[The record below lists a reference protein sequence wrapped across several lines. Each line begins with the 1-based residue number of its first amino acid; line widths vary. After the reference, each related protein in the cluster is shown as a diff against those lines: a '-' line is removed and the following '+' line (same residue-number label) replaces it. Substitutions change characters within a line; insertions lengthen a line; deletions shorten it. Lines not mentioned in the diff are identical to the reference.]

1 MAELVQDSSGR
12 WVLRGTLPADA
23 APIPVA
29 APKPPA
35 LVKAPATQP
44 KPKGFWGQLMNDLQY
59 EVNATFGGGTAGLK
73 RAGKNLV
80 TYPGRLWLLQ
90 QSAIAEIQR
99 NGIEAVQSLMGQRG
113 DYATTRWGAAVDRNE
128 ENLYRRFGLTPPSQ
142 QQGIEA
148 LLTGFGTEAVA
159 QVGMAA
165 VGGAALGR
173 AAQVAP
179 FLRPVQSA
187 LNPAAGKTIL
197 GKTGRFVAGAVAS
210 EAATTPFVN
219 NTGGSAVSLVNMVL
233 GTNLPD
239 PVTPEMNRIESM
251 RAGLVPN
258 TAFSLLAGGALL
270 GGASAIG
277 RFRRSTSTSR
287 RQRAARGRLQQQGV
301 VVTDPDTGAAGFAD
315 PGKRPTW
322 KDVEKELGIEPEPD
336 APAAPELPP
345 PEDAGV
351 EGFNRVQPGELPTA
365 NPADDPWRT
374 PSQRVGTEP
383 EWSPVQEALMPEPPG
398 GDEAAYSRW
407 LQSRGASNAIV
418 PLTADPAP
426 NIPPWTIPYDPALP
440 EADTLL
446 RTIDETLDADEIAEL
461 AQGKGPVVE
470 RIEELVINRQMP
482 EVNPDRTF
490 ENSAAPVNSVSK
502 AYLDNYRDALESLDA
517 AVLRDLAAN
526 SPEVSIKT
534 TEVTG
539 KAPEEFTKSD
549 VIEGLLAIPDQAVLV
564 NRVGG
569 KQLSP
574 MLRVDEMEVDP
585 DRFQFKGNTDEAG
598 VQAGN
603 SLEGVDRWNPDAEG
617 IIQVW
622 TDPANGRTYVVNG
635 HNRLAKAKA
644 LGIPTMRVV
653 YLNART
659 AEQARAMGAMANIAE
674 GGGTAFDAAKFL
686 RESDITSTK
695 QLKELGANLSD
706 QRNLW
711 VPGLALSRLPED
723 AFLMAVNG
731 TLDLNDA
738 VMLGKSGLS
747 PETMSEIAKVALRRG
762 WTGPKLAEM
771 LAQGEATK
779 AVAGKADQVDLF
791 GNAEVVNKQELK
803 ADLAIR
809 VEQLIRTDRNAFR
822 SAGRNADLLKKGGNV
837 IDKSASGEIADESA
851 QALKFFTKLKY
862 EAGPISDLL
871 NEGVEE
877 LAKGAQLEPI
887 AARVAREMPATIEI
901 VMSGGKKKPK
911 ASRQAPAEKAE
922 FDPET
927 QGVLDELEGLAADL
941 GESASRNAES
951 ARRMA
956 ESAAGIEDAIDGTPT
971 RDQVVPGPR
980 SKQPD
985 PESLEALEG
994 EIDRAV
1000 RQQQEWEKL
1009 PQVKRDARADEA
1021 RKLLLTDRKRATRE
1035 AKAAEL
1041 KEREAKALK
1050 WLEDDTAVLQGRM
1063 SVEDYEAKWGEGSYK
1078 AEEPPVKAPTKADY
1092 RPVNELEK
1100 DQWARNYLAWYDAQ
1114 PRKQLQGAQL
1124 EKAKAA
1130 VVSRAVDAGEV
1141 RPPATP
1147 IPDELPVADPNLQAA
1162 ADELARNEL
1171 GPNVQEVVGTELALR
1186 DAYEAQDLTVRMLD
1200 GQEERVASGFDFKP
1214 LEEVRAEVVETFVD
1228 PEPVPMR
1235 PTKAGTEAPLQPVV
1249 GIDELLEQSR
1259 VSIKVTKAEAEY
1271 LRTVFINP
1279 DEFSEMPLR
1288 DAEAMLVTI
1297 PDEPGA
1303 PRRLR
1308 KKLQAQVDEAAMAAA
1323 DQALAAMPE
1332 APPAA
1337 GGSIAD
1343 AFAQVAREMARS
1355 DARLFRKVGQTLD
1368 VANRAVDAL
1377 EDVVNPP
1384 IDVQVKQVR
1393 DALPA
1398 GKAGKEARRK
1408 LAQAQADARRAEAP
1422 PIEFALPAELSKS
1435 APRYGMAS
1443 LAFESDLDKAAYIL
1457 HSDKLKGRQSKAAP
1471 KFRAAL
1477 EAAGIDPD
1485 ELAAKRGPVVK
1496 EAIKDAVTDQTGSA
1510 RAPQSAIKIQVPAS
1524 DRAFA
1529 DKLRDT
1535 AAEVADE
1542 QVTAISAEIEATKRR
1557 AMEEGC

>member
-1 MAELVQDSSGR
+1 MAEFVQDSSGK
-12 WVLRGTLPADA
+12 WVLRGPLPTDA
-23 APIPVA
+23 APVPVA

-35 LVKAPATQP
+35 PVKAPAAQP
-44 KPKGFWGQLMNDLQY
+44 RPKGFWGQLMNDLQY

-90 QSAIAEIQR
+90 SSAISEIQR
-99 NGIEAVQSLMGQRG
+99 NGIEAVQTLMGQRG
-113 DYATTRWGAAVDRNE
+113 DYASTRIGAQIDRTE
-128 ENLYRRFGLTPPSQ
+128 EFLYRRFGLTPPSQ
-142 QQGIEA
+142 QQGTEA
-148 LLTGFGTEAVA
+148 LLTGFGTEAAA

-165 VGGAALGR
+165 VGGAALSR
-173 AAQVAP
+173 AARVAP
-179 FLRPVQSA
+179 FLRPVQNA
-187 LNPAAGKTIL
+187 LNPAAGRTIL
-197 GKTGRFVAGAVAS
+197 GKTGRFVAAAVAD

-258 TAFSLLAGGALL
+258 TAFSLLAGGSLL

-277 RFRRSTSTSR
+277 RFRRTTATTR
-287 RQRAARGRLQQQGV
+287 RQQAARTRLEEQGV
-301 VVTDPDTGAAGFAD
+301 VVKDPETGATGFAE

-345 PEDAGV
+345 PDAAPAP
-351 EGFNRVQPGELPTA
+351 EPIPVQPA
-365 NPADDPWRT
+365 
-374 PSQRVGTEP
+374 PSQVAGTEP
-383 EWSPVQEALMPEPPG
+383 EWSPVQEALQPKPPG
-398 GDEAAYSRW
+398 GDEAAYSQW

-418 PLTADPAP
+418 PLTADPTP
-426 NIPPWTIPYDPALP
+426 DIPPWSIPYDPALP
-440 EADTLL
+440 EVDSLL
-446 RTIDETLDADEIAEL
+446 RTIDETLDPEEIAEL

-470 RIEELVINRQMP
+470 QIEDLVTNRQMP
-482 EVNPDRTF
+482 EINPDRTF
-490 ENSAAPVNSVSK
+490 ENSAAPINSVSK

-585 DRFQFKGNTDEAG
+585 ERFQFKGNTDEDG

-644 LGIPTMRVV
+644 LGIPTMRVT

-686 RESDITSTK
+686 RESGITSTK

-711 VPGLALSRLPED
+711 VPGLALSRLPDD

-747 PETMSEIAKVALRRG
+747 PETMSEVAKVALRRG
-762 WTGPKLAEM
+762 WTGQKLAEM

-779 AVAGKADQVDLF
+779 VVAGKADQVDLF

-809 VEQLIRTDRNAFR
+809 VEQLIRSDRNAFR
-822 SAGRNADLLKKGGNV
+822 SAGRNAERLQKGGNV
-837 IDKSASGEIADESA
+837 IDKAASGEIADTQA

-862 EAGPISDLL
+862 EAGAISDLL

-877 LAKGAQLEPI
+877 LATGAQLEPI
-887 AARVAREMPATIEI
+887 AARVAREMPAAIEI
-901 VMSGGKKKPK
+901 EMGGGKKAATPDAPKPEV
-911 ASRQAPAEKAE
+911 ATPAK
-922 FDPET
+922 DDGSLRP
-927 QGVLDELEGLAADL
+927 LE
-941 GESASRNAES
+941 E
-951 ARRMA
+951 
-956 ESAAGIEDAIDGTPT
+956 
-971 RDQVVPGPR
+971 
-980 SKQPD
+980 
-985 PESLEALEG
+985 

-1000 RQQQEWEKL
+1000 QQQQQWEKL
-1009 PQVKRDARADEA
+1009 PQVKRDAQADEA

-1041 KEREAKALK
+1041 KEREAKALE
-1050 WLEDDTAVLQGRM
+1050 WMDDDTAVLQGRM

-1078 AEEPPVKAPTKADY
+1078 AEEPPVTAPTKADY

-1114 PRKQLQGAQL
+1114 PRKQLQGTQL

-1162 ADELARNEL
+1162 ADELARNEI

-1200 GQEERVASGFDFKP
+1200 AQEDRLVSGFDFKP
-1214 LEEVRAEVVETFVD
+1214 LEEVRAEVVEAFVD

-1323 DQALAAMPE
+1323 EEAIASMPDVPDMPDVPGE
-1332 APPAA
+1332 
-1337 GGSIAD
+1337 SIAD
-1343 AFAQVAREMARS
+1343 AFGNLMRQMVES

-1368 VANRAVDAL
+1368 VAKRAVDAL
-1377 EDVVNPP
+1377 EDVVDPP
-1384 IDVQVKQVR
+1384 IDVQVKKVR

-1398 GKAGKEARRK
+1398 GKVGREARRK
-1408 LAQAQADARRAEAP
+1408 LALAQADARRAEAP

-1496 EAIKDAVTDQTGSA
+1496 EAIKDAVTDETGSA
-1510 RAPQSAIKIQVPAS
+1510 RAPQSAMEIQVPAS

-1542 QVTAISAEIEATKRR
+1542 QVTGISAEIEAIKQR
-1557 AMEEGC
+1557 ASEEGC